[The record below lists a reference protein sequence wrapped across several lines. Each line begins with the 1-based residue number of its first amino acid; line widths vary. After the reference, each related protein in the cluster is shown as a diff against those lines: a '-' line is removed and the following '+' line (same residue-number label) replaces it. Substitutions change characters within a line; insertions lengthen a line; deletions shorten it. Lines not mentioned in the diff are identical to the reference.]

1 MMSPYRMQLAAN
13 GIPVGVKPDTPPYL
27 EGQYYP
33 EVRDLM
39 LSGDRYS
46 FSTQIRNTFAEHAPE
61 AYLVT
66 AYSAIPV
73 ADSIRGFY
81 QELGV
86 DQPLVDY
93 VLAQKGLRRFAT
105 SRAEN
110 LRLKNLLSDIGGK
123 VCIVDE
129 YTVTGATVDRSRK
142 ALVRAGVNETDIVS
156 IKGKWYHNAR
166 RGDLQVDQ
174 ATSVHRDFM
183 NSIGRDACAMAFA

>member
-73 ADSIRGFY
+73 ADAIRGFY

-93 VLAQKGLRRFAT
+93 VRPPKGLGRFIVAK
-105 SRAEN
+105 AEN
-110 LRLKNLLSDIGGK
+110 LRLRSLLAGITGK
-123 VCIVDE
+123 ICVVDE
-129 YTVTGATVDRSRK
+129 YINTGRAVERSK
-142 ALVRAGVNETDIVS
+142 EVLVKTGVPETDIVS

-174 ATSVHRDFM
+174 TTSAHQDFM